1 MHKYAYFLL
10 PVGALCRAIGTACV
24 EEQCP
29 GEPRSLLA
37 SCEQTVSPRSA
48 ECVSR
53 PKPRAAS
60 QGSLISLGEGC
71 TAYLSV
77 LVSLRRKISARAR
90 HGSALPEHRLR
101 RVHGAEAASA
111 QRVDCSSARLGVCT
125 PCCSSP
131 CCSSAPSA
139 ALALCCQALLPKGEG
154 ESSTKSCVE

>member
-1 MHKYAYFLL
+1 MCIFYSRL
-10 PVGALCRAIGTACV
+10 VLCAG
-24 EEQCP
+24 
-29 GEPRSLLA
+29 LLA
-37 SCEQTVSPRSA
+37 QPAWRSDARGSPACCLPPAKPQTVSPRSA

-53 PKPRAAS
+53 PKPQAAS
-60 QGSLISLGEGC
+60 RGSLVSRRESC

-77 LVSLRRKISARAR
+77 LDSPRRKISARAR
-90 HGSALPEHRLR
+90 CGSALPGHWLR

-111 QRVDCSSARLGVCT
+111 QWVDCSSVRLGVCT

-154 ESSTKSCVE
+154 EGSTKSCVE